1 MDSLSNDV
9 LMWQCSVPGEGVW
22 SWGEGQS
29 ELNGRDCGVVVLLR
43 EP

>member
-22 SWGEGQS
+22 SWGES
-29 ELNGRDCGVVVLLR
+29 ELNGRNCGVVVLLR